1 MAVPVSR
8 PPQSFTPRAPTPRP
22 GATDRRLGAIVRAAG
37 SSSTSIA
44 ADQAWFA
51 ALVGWLLDRDVAAW
65 FGWGQ
70 RTNRLQ
76 RLVEE
81 LAKPDTGAVL
91 SERIRRVWAHASAVR
106 FFAETGLSE
115 RTSFVA
121 EALRRTAN
129 HVLPRVGFRDDLLA
143 LVERL
148 DLRAADAEWIAAL
161 PPDLAE
167 PWGPLLRPSPTAVGA
182 AAELVAVRA
191 AAVGLSRDIL
201 ALQPIDWELDSPFF
215 RLARIVSE
223 CAEAAAR
230 GDETWQDRYGA
241 WQRCRD
247 HCHAA
252 LTALDERL
260 EERGV
265 SSDLVFRRELLD
277 AQLERIG
284 ALFGLEAG
292 TLDGQAFAARLV
304 RQSADQR
311 SVRGLVRVTLRRLAR
326 KVIEHTGKT
335 GEHYVVRTRREW
347 WGTARAAAGG
357 GALTVFTALVGY
369 GITALPLAP
378 MVTGLALTA
387 DDAGSFLTMQ
397 GCRLTLASKQP
408 SVTASALA
416 GALEK
421 EHHVKDL
428 VDLIAAI
435 TRCQVIATLCNV
447 LFSVPLGIGIDLLWQ
462 LVTGHGALSPD
473 TAALAI
479 ASLHPFRSGTLLFA
493 ALTGVYLWV
502 SSMAD
507 GWTANWSAYRQFPQ
521 ALADSP
527 RVQRILRPARARR
540 LGAILDRHIGGMA
553 GNLTL
558 GFLMGFTPVLFA
570 FMGLGLQVRHVTLS
584 SASLGLAVGAQIAD
598 HHLRFRPFAW
608 AMLGIVGIGALNFGV
623 SFLLALRVAARARG
637 LDAEQR
643 QAVWRAVLQSFRER
657 PSRFLWAPG
666 KRAAA
671 AGPV

>member
-1 MAVPVSR
+1 MVAPVTR
-8 PPQSFTPRAPTPRP
+8 PPLPAAPKPPLDRP
-22 GATDRRLGAIVRAAG
+22 APTDRRLSTIVRAVG
-37 SSSTSIA
+37 SASASIT

-51 ALVGWLLDRDVAAW
+51 ELVGWLFDHDVATW
-65 FGWGQ
+65 FWPSQ
-70 RTNRLQ
+70 RTARLR
-76 RLVEE
+76 RLVQE
-81 LAKPDTGAVL
+81 LEKPDTGTAL
-91 SERIRRVWAHASAVR
+91 TERIRRVWMHESAVR

-148 DLRAADAEWIAAL
+148 DLRVADADWIASL
-161 PPDLAE
+161 PSELTA
-167 PWGPLLRPSPTAVGA
+167 PWGRLLRPSSTAVGA

-201 ALQPIDWELDSPFF
+201 SLQPIDWELESPFF

-223 CAEAAAR
+223 CAEAAERHDGA
-230 GDETWQDRYGA
+230 WPDRYAA
-241 WQRCRD
+241 WQRCRE
-247 HCHAA
+247 HCHAS
-252 LTALDERL
+252 LTALDQKL

-265 SSDLVFRRELLD
+265 STDLVFRRELLD
-277 AQLERIG
+277 AQLARIG
-284 ALFGLEAG
+284 ALFELEAG

-304 RQSADQR
+304 RQSAEQR

-335 GEHYVVRTRREW
+335 GEHYVVRTRRDW
-347 WGTARAAAGG
+347 WATARAAAGG
-357 GALTVFTALVGY
+357 GSLTVFTALVGF
-369 GITALPLAP
+369 GIAALPLAP
-378 MVTGLALTA
+378 MVTGLALAA
-387 DDAGSFLTMQ
+387 DDGASFLTMQ
-397 GCRLTLASKQP
+397 ACRLTLASKQP

-421 EHHVKDL
+421 EHRVDEVVDL
-428 VDLIAAI
+428 VAAI
-435 TRCQVIATLCNV
+435 TRCQVIATMCNV
-447 LFSVPLGIGIDLLWQ
+447 LFSVPIGIGIALVWQ
-462 LVTGHGALSPD
+462 LLSGHAVLSAD
-473 TAALAI
+473 TATQTI
-479 ASLHPFRSGTLLFA
+479 ASLDPVRSGALLFA
-493 ALTGVYLWV
+493 ALTGLYLWA

-527 RVQRILRPARARR
+527 RVQRVLRPERARK
-540 LGAILDRHIGGMA
+540 LGAILDRHIGGIA

-584 SASLGLAVGAQIAD
+584 SASLGLALGSQILDRHVA
-598 HHLRFRPFAW
+598 LPPLVW
-608 AMLGIVGIGALNFGV
+608 AALGIVGIGALNFGL
-623 SFLLALRVAARARG
+623 SFVLALRVAARARG
-637 LDAEQR
+637 LDAQQR
-643 QAVWRAVLQSFRER
+643 QAVWREVLRAARAR
-657 PSRFLWAPG
+657 PGRFLWAP
-666 KRAAA
+666 RAQGASR
-671 AGPV
+671 

>member
-1 MAVPVSR
+1 MAVPLSR
-8 PPQSFTPRAPTPRP
+8 PPQAPTPLAPAPLRGP
-22 GATDRRLGAIVRAAG
+22 SDRRLGAIVRAAG
-37 SSSTSIA
+37 SASTSIA

-51 ALVGWLLDRDVAAW
+51 ALVGWLLDRDVATW
-65 FGWGQ
+65 FGRSQ
-70 RTNRLQ
+70 RTARLQ
-76 RLVEE
+76 SLVQE
-81 LAKPDTGAVL
+81 LEKPGTGAAL
-91 SERIRRVWAHASAVR
+91 NDRIRRVWAHASSVR
-106 FFAETGLSE
+106 YFAETGLSE
-115 RTSFVA
+115 RTLFVA

-129 HVLPRVGFRDDLLA
+129 HVLPRVGFRDDLSA

-148 DLRAADAEWIAAL
+148 DLRAADADWIASL
-161 PPDLAE
+161 PSELAE
-167 PWGPLLRPSPTAVGA
+167 PWGPLLRPSSTAVGA

-201 ALQPIDWELDSPFF
+201 SLQPIDWELDSPFF

-230 GDETWQDRYGA
+230 RDGTWQDRYGA
-241 WQRCRD
+241 WQRCRE

-284 ALFGLEAG
+284 ALFRLEAG
-292 TLDGQAFAARLV
+292 SLDGQAFAARLV
-304 RQSADQR
+304 RQSAEQR

-335 GEHYVVRTRREW
+335 GEHYVVRTRGEW

-357 GALTVFTALVGY
+357 GSLTVFTALIGF

-387 DDAGSFLTMQ
+387 DDAASFLTMQ
-397 GCRLTLASKQP
+397 GCRLTLALKQP

-421 EHHVKDL
+421 GHQIDDL
-428 VDLIAAI
+428 VDLVAAI

-447 LFSVPLGIGIDLLWQ
+447 LFSVPLGIGLDLVWQ
-462 LVTGHGALSPD
+462 LFTGHGALGAD
-473 TAALAI
+473 TAAQTI
-479 ASLHPFRSGTLLFA
+479 ASLHPIRSGTLLFA

-527 RVQRILRPARARR
+527 RVQRVLRPARARR
-540 LGAILDRHIGGMA
+540 LAAVLDRHIGGIA

-558 GFLMGFTPVLFA
+558 GFLMGFTPMLFA
-570 FMGLGLQVRHVTLS
+570 FMGLGLQVRHVSLS

-598 HHLRFRPFAW
+598 HQLRWGPLGW

-623 SFLLALRVAARARG
+623 SFVLALRVAARARG
-637 LDAEQR
+637 LDAQQR
-643 QAVWRAVLQSFRER
+643 QAVWRAVLQAFRTR
-657 PSRFLWAPG
+657 PSRFLWVPHTG
-666 KRAAA
+666 RAAVD
-671 AGPV
+671 PV

>member
-1 MAVPVSR
+1 M
-8 PPQSFTPRAPTPRP
+8 
-22 GATDRRLGAIVRAAG
+22 
-37 SSSTSIA
+37 
-44 ADQAWFA
+44 
-51 ALVGWLLDRDVAAW
+51 
-65 FGWGQ
+65 
-70 RTNRLQ
+70 
-76 RLVEE
+76 
-81 LAKPDTGAVL
+81 
-91 SERIRRVWAHASAVR
+91 
-106 FFAETGLSE
+106 
-115 RTSFVA
+115 A

-148 DLRAADAEWIAAL
+148 DLRGADADWIASL
-161 PPDLAE
+161 PSELVE
-167 PWGPLLRPSPTAVGA
+167 PWGPLLRPSSTAIGA

-191 AAVGLSRDIL
+191 TAVGLSRDIL

-215 RLARIVSE
+215 RLARIVSD
-223 CAEAAAR
+223 CAEAAGR
-230 GDETWQDRYGA
+230 RNDSWQDRYGA
-241 WQRCRD
+241 WQRCRE

-252 LTALDERL
+252 LTALDQRL

-284 ALFGLEAG
+284 ALFRLEAG

-304 RQSADQR
+304 RQSAEQR

-335 GEHYVVRTRREW
+335 GEHFVVRTRREW

-357 GALTVFTALVGY
+357 GSLTVFTALIGY

-378 MVTGLALTA
+378 MVTGLALTV
-387 DDAGSFLTMQ
+387 DDAASFLTMQ

-416 GALEK
+416 GALEQ
-421 EHHVKDL
+421 EHHIDDL

-447 LFSVPLGIGIDLLWQ
+447 LFSVPFGIALDLVWQ
-462 LVTGHGALSPD
+462 LLTGHGTLGPD
-473 TAALAI
+473 TAAQTI
-479 ASLHPFRSGTLLFA
+479 ASLHPIRSGTLLFA

-527 RVQRILRPARARR
+527 RVQRVLRPARARR
-540 LGAILDRHIGGMA
+540 LAAVLDRHIGGIA

-558 GFLMGFTPVLFA
+558 GFLMGFTPMLFA
-570 FMGLGLQVRHVTLS
+570 FMGLGLEVRHVTLS

-598 HHLRFRPFAW
+598 HQLRWGPLGW

-623 SFLLALRVAARARG
+623 SFVLALRVAARARG
-637 LDAEQR
+637 LDAQQR
-643 QAVWRAVLQSFRER
+643 QAVWRAVLEAFRIR
-657 PSRFLWAPG
+657 PSRFLWAPHKG
-666 KRAAA
+666 RVAVVD
-671 AGPV
+671 PV